1 MGFNQSAEGLSSKIR
16 GFLEKNEFYLKTV
29 TETLLEFPA
38 CWPVLQISDSNLQ
51 LQLFFESPAGQLA
64 LYILDLT
71 TPTIM

>member
-1 MGFNQSAEGLSSKIR
+1 MGFNQSAEGLRSKIR
-16 GFLEKNEFYLKTV
+16 GFLENEFYLKTV

-64 LYILDLT
+64 LYISDLT

>member
-1 MGFNQSAEGLSSKIR
+1 MGFIQSAEGLRSKIR
-16 GFLEKNEFYLKTV
+16 GFLEKNEFFLKTV

-38 CWPVLQISDSNLQ
+38 CWLVLQISDSNLQ

-64 LYILDLT
+64 LYISDLI